1 MVPMS
6 HATPAV
12 TIPGHDAESLYRA
25 VASRDRR
32 FDGRFVLGVTST
44 GIYCRPS
51 CPARTPRPE
60 NVRYFVVPA
69 AAVAAGFR
77 ACRRCRPD
85 RVAARPHISD
95 ETGLVERA
103 LSLIGQ
109 GVVDDAGVA
118 GLAERLSVSERHL
131 HRLLVSSVGTGALG
145 LAQARRAQTARTL
158 LEQTTISVTD
168 VAFAAGFGSLRQ
180 FNDVMRTEY
189 GANPT
194 ELRRHPTKPDRPAA
208 AGSLALRLP
217 VPAPWDGR
225 RLFGFLGA
233 RAVSGVEAVD
243 GERYVRALATPAGP
257 AILALDPGED
267 AVHVQLTTSD
277 LAAIGPAMVAVRRLC
292 DLAADI
298 EAIEAGLSELRA
310 TRAMVLARP
319 GLRVPGAV
327 DGWEILVRAI
337 VGQQVSVAAARTL
350 LGRIVQRFGPE
361 VDGIAAHDGAVG
373 RLFPTA
379 EDLATGDLQGLG
391 LTGRRAATL
400 LAAARATA
408 SNQLLLEPGD
418 DLQEARRRL
427 MAVPGVGPWTA
438 EYVAL
443 RALAD
448 PDAWPGTDLVL
459 ARVASGLDV
468 KRLRPWRAY
477 VAVHLWTQFS
487 EEMP

>member
-1 MVPMS
+1 MS
-6 HATPAV
+6 PTTAAV
-12 TIPGHDAESLYRA
+12 TLPGHDAESLYRA

-51 CPARTPRPE
+51 CPARTPKRE
-60 NVRYFVVPA
+60 NVRYFALPA

-85 RVAARPHISD
+85 RVSPRPHIAD

-103 LSLIGQ
+103 LTLIGQ

-131 HRLLVSSVGTGALG
+131 HRLLMSSVGAGALG
-145 LAQARRAQTARTL
+145 LAQARRAQAARTL
-158 LEQTTISVTD
+158 LEQTPLRVTD

-180 FNDVMRTEY
+180 FNDVIRAEY
-189 GANPT
+189 GASPT
-194 ELRRHPTKPDRPAA
+194 ELRQRPAKPDRPAD

-217 VPAPWDGR
+217 VTVPWDGA
-225 RLFGFLGA
+225 RLLAFLGS
-233 RAVSGVEAVD
+233 RAVDGVEAHD
-243 GERYVRALATPAGP
+243 GRRYVRTLATPAG
-257 AILALDPGED
+257 AAMLALEPGDD
-267 AVHVQLTTSD
+267 AVHVQVTAYD
-277 LAAIGPAMVAVRRLC
+277 LGAIGPAMVAVRRLC

-298 EAIEAGLSELRA
+298 EAIESGLDAVPALAALVR
-310 TRAMVLARP
+310 ARP

-350 LGRIVQRFGPE
+350 LGRIVERCGPP
-361 VDGIAAHDGAVG
+361 VGDAAQGAVT
-373 RLFPTA
+373 RLFPS
-379 EDLATGDLQGLG
+379 ATEVAAGDLSGLG
-391 LTGRRAATL
+391 LTGRRAASL
-400 LAAARATA
+400 EAAAEAAA
-408 SNQLLLEPGD
+408 SDELLLEPGD
-418 DLQEARRRL
+418 DLHEARRRL
-427 MAVPGVGPWTA
+427 MTLPGVGPWTA

-448 PDAWPGTDLVL
+448 PDAWPETDLVL
-459 ARVASGLDV
+459 ARAASGIDIE
-468 KRLRPWRAY
+468 RLRPWRAY
-477 VAVHLWTQFS
+477 AAVHLWTRYS
-487 EEMP
+487 EETA